1 MHAKVYSAQ
10 VTGLTPS
17 IIDVETDISSGL
29 HSFSVVGLPDKAV
42 EEARD
47 RISAAIKNSGIRS
60 PQKGGKKI
68 VVSLAPADIKKE
80 GPLFDLAIAI
90 SYLLAAEEIEFN
102 PEKRI
107 FLGEL
112 SLDGKVR
119 PIKGALLLA
128 RKAKEKG
135 FREIYLP
142 SENAREAALIPE
154 VSVYPVSSLGDLVAH
169 LTTSHL
175 ETESPSERVL
185 EPLLQTPLEFEGN
198 PHALDFS
205 LVRGQE
211 TAKRGLTIAAAGRHN
226 IAMSGPPGTGKT
238 MLARAFVGILPALDF
253 EEALETTG
261 IHSAAGILT
270 QDMITSP
277 PFRSPHH
284 TSSHVALVGGGTFPR
299 PGEITLAHNGVLFL
313 DEFPE
318 FERRVIEALRQPLE
332 DKIVS
337 VSRAKGT
344 LVFPANFI
352 LVATMNPCPCGNF
365 GVKGKTCVCPQASVE
380 RYRRKLSGPIV
391 DRIDLWLDVPAVDYE
406 KLSERGG
413 SGESSPEIRNKI
425 LRARKI
431 QAKRFAKEN
440 FKTNNGMG
448 VKELEKYAPLSDQN
462 KKILNQSA
470 QRMDLSA
477 RAYHR
482 IIKLARTIAD
492 LEGNKDIE
500 QSHLLEAL
508 QYRPKAIL

>member
-1 MHAKVYSAQ
+1 MHAKVFSAQ

-42 EEARD
+42 EEAKD
-47 RISAAIKNSGIRS
+47 RISAAIKNSGIKS

-80 GPLFDLAIAI
+80 GPLFDLAIAV
-90 SYLLAAEEIEFN
+90 SYLLAAEEIEFE
-102 PEKRI
+102 PKGRV

-128 RKAKEKG
+128 RKAKDEGYK
-135 FREIYLP
+135 EVYLP
-142 SENAREAALIPE
+142 TENAREAALIPGI
-154 VSVYPVSSLGDLVAH
+154 SVYPVSSLIELVAH
-169 LTTSHL
+169 INEGGESEEREKIEAL
-175 ETESPSERVL
+175 E
-185 EPLLQTPLEFEGN
+185 QTPLEFEDS

-211 TAKRGLTIAAAGRHN
+211 TAKRGLAIAAAGRHN

-238 MLARAFVGILPALDF
+238 MLARAFVGILPSLDF
-253 EEALETTG
+253 EDALETTG
-261 IHSAAGILT
+261 IHSTAGILT
-270 QDMITSP
+270 QDVITSP

-299 PGEITLAHNGVLFL
+299 PGEVTLAHNGVLFL

-344 LVFPANFI
+344 IVFPANFI
-352 LVATMNPCPCGNF
+352 LIATMNLCPCGNS
-365 GVKGKTCVCPQASVE
+365 GVKGKTCVCPQAVVE
-380 RYRRKLSGPIV
+380 RYRRKLSGPII

-406 KLSERGG
+406 KLSSKERT
-413 SGESSPEIRNKI
+413 GESSQSIKERV

-431 QAKRFAKEN
+431 QAMRFASEK
-440 FKTNNGMG
+440 FKTNSGMS
-448 VKELEKYAPLSDQN
+448 VKELEKYAPLSDAN
-462 KKILNQSA
+462 TKILNQSA

-492 LEGNKDIE
+492 LEGSEDIE

-508 QYRPKAIL
+508 QYRPKQVI